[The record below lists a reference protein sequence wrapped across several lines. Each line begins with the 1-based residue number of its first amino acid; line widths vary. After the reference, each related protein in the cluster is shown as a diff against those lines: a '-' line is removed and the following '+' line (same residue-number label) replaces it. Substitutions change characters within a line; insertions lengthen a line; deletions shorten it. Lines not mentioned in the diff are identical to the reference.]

1 MADGRNLRYDNA
13 KGILIILVVVG
24 HFLLPIKGHTRVCS
38 NIFFLIYTFHMAAFT
53 FISGLFSRGI
63 YREIQGRKRFNWS
76 RWFRT
81 LVLYIVFEIITFF
94 SEIPAYGKTSDFPN
108 FLKDTGAPWYLFA
121 LLIWYLFI
129 PFLSLFKDKYI
140 RIGSDKKYRRN
151 NIIYRKKALKIPCSL
166 HLWICITILS
176 LAGGYFQVFEKYL
189 ELDRVISFAP
199 FFFAGYFLGQEKLEK
214 YFDYRKVFSVFSSL
228 NLLITAA
235 SVIAVG
241 FFMFDYLWDYRYVVY
256 GSWYEKVSPL
266 GIDGR
271 LYMGSLS
278 TEWIVRLVW
287 YIMAGNMT
295 FTFLRFMPTGYIPF
309 ITKTGQRTLQ
319 IYILHRPIRDLIL
332 AAGYITCVDPS
343 NLSQLSILI
352 VCSVLLTVVLSAK
365 IFAFPFSTLLYI
377 VESCIASGA
386 KSKSK
391 SKYKFGSKGK
401 DKSLRDGG

>member
-1 MADGRNLRYDNA
+1 MAEGRNLRFDNA
-13 KGILIILVVVG
+13 KGILIMLVVLG
-24 HFLLPIKGHTRVCS
+24 HFLLPIKGTTRVCS

-53 FISGLFSRGI
+53 FISGIFSQGI
-63 YREIQGRKRFNWS
+63 YREVQGRKRFNWT
-76 RWFRT
+76 RWFKT
-81 LVLYIVFEIITFF
+81 LLLYIIFEIITFF

-129 PFLSLFKDKYI
+129 PFLSLYKGKYI

-151 NIIYRKKALKIPCSL
+151 NRTYRRKALMIPTSL

-176 LAGGYFQVFEKYL
+176 LMGGYFQVFEEYL

-199 FFFAGYFLGQEKLEK
+199 FFFGGYFLGQEKMER
-214 YFDYRKVFSVFSSL
+214 YFDYRKVFSVFSTL

-256 GSWYEKVSPL
+256 GSWYSKVSPL
-266 GIDGR
+266 EISGR
-271 LYMGSLS
+271 LYRGSLS

-309 ITKTGQRTLQ
+309 VSKIGQRTLQ
-319 IYILHRPIRDLIL
+319 IYILHRPIRDLLL
-332 AAGYITCVDPS
+332 AAGLITSVDPS
-343 NLSQLSILI
+343 NIVQLFLLI
-352 VCSVLLTVVLSAK
+352 AFCILLTVVLSAK
-365 IFAFPFSTLLYI
+365 IFAVPFIALQYF
-377 VESCIASGA
+377 VESCYVRI
-386 KSKSK
+386 
-391 SKYKFGSKGK
+391 YR
-401 DKSLRDGG
+401 KSLDI